1 LGLLINIIFR
11 YFLLI
16 LLGIQSAVA
25 SGSLFESINEGS
37 LVCDSEISLK
47 EESDSLCPKT
57 KIDSFSTLREC
68 IELDESID
76 DELPHCKLPSIATC
90 AIIPLSDYNRCYL
103 STDQYLQLP
112 LYTLFCQWRFDSIL
126 LT

>member
-1 LGLLINIIFR
+1 MINIIFR
-11 YFLLI
+11 YFLFILI
-16 LLGIQSAVA
+16 GIQGADA
-25 SGSLFESINEGS
+25 TGSLFDSINDGS
-37 LVCDSEISLK
+37 FGCKSEISLK
-47 EESDSLCPKT
+47 KESDSLCPIA
-57 KIDSFSTLREC
+57 KIDAFSTLWEY
-68 IELDESID
+68 IELDESTD
-76 DELPHCKLPSIATC
+76 DDLPHCKLPSIATC